1 MDNTLIGFALSLF
14 IAIVVMLALG
24 YQWWMRRHSAAA
36 RRFDRR
42 LRAVSEASW
51 QEDGNGAGSI
61 VKDRAFSRSPF
72 VAALLERMP
81 RIHALDRM
89 LMQSGL
95 RWNVS
100 TFTTITFLPPVALW
114 LLGRLLGVPDLMLT
128 VACLGWLVLPFWHVQ
143 RRRARRLARIEMQLP
158 EAADM
163 ISRALRAGHSFSSAL
178 DMAGAELS
186 DPLGAEFRTT
196 FDEINYG
203 ASMHDALTNLAERA
217 PLPDLRYLVIAVLI
231 QRESGGNLAE
241 ILGNVAYIIRER
253 MKLMGQVRVLSA
265 EGRLSGIIL
274 ALLPFGL
281 AGAMYLVNPGF
292 LKPLRND
299 PAGPWIVGY
308 ALLLMA
314 LGLVWM
320 RRIVRIHI

>member
-1 MDNTLIGFALSLF
+1 MDRTLTGFAFALF
-14 IAIVVMLALG
+14 VTIVVLLALG
-24 YQWWMRRHSAAA
+24 YQWWMRRHSVAA

-42 LRAVSEASW
+42 LRAVSEAAW
-51 QEDGNGAGSI
+51 DDADASI
-61 VKDRAFSRSPF
+61 MKARTFSQSPWL
-72 VAALLERMP
+72 AALLRRLP

-89 LMQSGL
+89 LRQAGL

-100 TFTTITFLPPVALW
+100 TFLAVTLVPPVAVWLVGQ
-114 LLGRLLGVPDLMLT
+114 LLGLPSAPLT
-128 VACLGWLVLPFWHVQ
+128 VAGVAWLALPAWHVQ
-143 RRRARRLARIEMQLP
+143 RLRARRLARIEAQLP
-158 EAADM
+158 EAADL

-178 DMAGAELS
+178 DMASSELP

-203 ASMHDALTNLAERA
+203 ASMHDALMGLAERA
-217 PLPDLRYLVIAVLI
+217 PLSDLRYLVIAVLI

-241 ILGNVAYIIRER
+241 ILGNVSHIIRER

-265 EGRLSGIIL
+265 EGRLSGVIL
-274 ALLPFGL
+274 SLLPFFV
-281 AGAMYLVNPGF
+281 AGAMYLLNPEF
-292 LKPLRND
+292 LDPLRND

-308 ALLLMA
+308 ALALMM
-314 LGLVWM
+314 LGLLWM

>member
-51 QEDGNGAGSI
+51 QDDASGSI

-72 VAALLERMP
+72 LAAMLKRMP

-95 RWNVS
+95 SWNVS
-100 TFTTITFLPPVALW
+100 TFAIVTLLPPVALW
-114 LLGRLLGVPDLMLT
+114 LLGRLLGVPELLLT
-128 VACLGWLVLPFWHVQ
+128 IACVGWLALPFWHVQ
-143 RRRARRLARIEMQLP
+143 RRRARRLARIETQLP

-178 DMAGAELS
+178 DMAGSELS

-241 ILGNVAYIIRER
+241 ILGNVSQIIRER

-274 ALLPFGL
+274 SLLPFGL
-281 AGAMYLVNPGF
+281 AGAMYLVNPAF
-292 LKPLRND
+292 LKPLRTD

-308 ALLLMA
+308 ALLLML

-320 RRIVRIHI
+320 RRIVRIHV

>member
-1 MDNTLIGFALSLF
+1 MDQNLIGFALCLF
-14 IAIVVMLALG
+14 VAIVTAITVG

-36 RRFDRR
+36 RRYGRR
-42 LRAVSEASW
+42 LRAVTETPW
-51 QEDGNGAGSI
+51 QEDAEASI
-61 VKDRAFSRSPF
+61 MKAHALARSPLLT
-72 VAALLERMP
+72 ALLNRLP
-81 RIHALDRM
+81 HSHALERW

-95 RWNVS
+95 RWKVS
-100 TFTTITFLPPVALW
+100 TLLAMTCIPPVALAVVARAIE
-114 LLGRLLGVPDLMLT
+114 LPEMPVAV
-128 VACLGWLVLPFWHVQ
+128 VACCWLAVPAWYVN
-143 RRRARRLARIEMQLP
+143 RSRTRRLQRIETQLP
-158 EAADM
+158 EAADL

-178 DMAGAELS
+178 DMAGDELP

-203 ASMHDALTNLAERA
+203 ASMHDALGALAERA

-241 ILGNVAYIIRER
+241 ILGNVSHIIRER

-274 ALLPFGL
+274 SLLPFAV
-281 AGAMYLVNPGF
+281 AGAMYLVNPEF
-292 LKPLRND
+292 LDPLVED
-299 PAGPWIVGY
+299 PVGPWIVGY
-308 ALLLMA
+308 ALALMA
-314 LGLVWM
+314 LGLMWM